1 LSARLAAAVAL
12 AAAASTLEVPPRVEV
27 SDGRYVMGTILAITV
42 ETEDRERGRELL
54 DRLYGTAQ
62 HLDQILTLYDPESG
76 LSRLNAKAGRGPQA
90 VDPELADLL
99 ARSIDFSQRTHGTFD
114 VSVGP
119 LVSLWRAAAQR
130 GVAPT
135 AAELERARARV
146 GSDGLRVLSDRS
158 AEIVRAGASVD
169 LGGVAKGYALDRLLE
184 SLRAAGVA
192 SALLDFGESSF
203 WALGAPPGQDGW
215 RLLVRR
221 PDAGYTGVATLRDRA
236 VSVSESLGQSLE
248 IGGRHYGHVIDP
260 RSGRPLERAA
270 LAMVLA
276 PTAAEAEALSK
287 ALLLLGERD
296 GLALL
301 EAEPGCEGLLVR
313 AGGRR
318 ASTRGWQAAT
328 RFEPGPPAGSAARA
342 RRLTSRPAPDQDRR

>member
-1 LSARLAAAVAL
+1 LSARLPAALAL
-12 AAAASTLEVPPRVEV
+12 AAAAGALAAPPPSVEV
-27 SDGRYVMGTILAITV
+27 SDGRYVMGTILAITL
-42 ETEDRERGRELL
+42 ETGDRARGRMLL

-62 HLDQILTLYDPESG
+62 RLDRILTLYDPTSDV
-76 LSRLNAKAGRGPQA
+76 SQLNARAGRGPQA
-90 VDPELADLL
+90 VDPELAELL
-99 ARSIDFSQRTHGTFD
+99 AQSIAFARRTRGTFD

-119 LVSLWRAAAQR
+119 LMALWRAAAER
-130 GVAPT
+130 GAVPT
-135 AAELERARARV
+135 AAELARARARV
-146 GSDGLRVLSDRS
+146 GSDGVRVLSARS
-158 AEIVRAGASVD
+158 VEIMRPGASVD

-203 WALGAPPGQDGW
+203 WALGAPPGEDGW

-221 PDAGYTGVATLRDRA
+221 PDTGYVGVATLRDRA

-248 IGGRHYGHVIDP
+248 IGGRRYGHVIDP

-276 PTAAEAEALSK
+276 PSAAEAEALSK
-287 ALLLLGERD
+287 ALLLLGEED

-301 EAEPGCEGLLVR
+301 ESEPGCEGLLVL
-313 AGGRR
+313 AGGRQ
-318 ASTRGWQAAT
+318 AATRNWQAAT
-328 RFEPGPPAGSAARA
+328 RFEPEPSAG
-342 RRLTSRPAPDQDRR
+342 LP

>member
-1 LSARLAAAVAL
+1 LSARLAAGIVL
-12 AAAASTLEVPPRVEV
+12 AAAASALAAAPPPVEV
-27 SDGRYVMGTILAITV
+27 SDGRYVMGTLLAITL
-42 ETEDRERGRELL
+42 EAADRERGRALL
-54 DRLYGTAQ
+54 ERLYGTAQ
-62 HLDQILTLYDPESG
+62 QLDQTLTLYDPASA
-76 LSRLNAKAGRGPQA
+76 LSRFNAQAGAGPQP
-90 VDPELADLL
+90 VDPELALVL
-99 ARSIDFSQRTHGTFD
+99 AQSIEFARRTRGTFD

-119 LVSLWRAAAQR
+119 LVALWHAAAER
-130 GVAPT
+130 GAAPT
-135 AAELERARARV
+135 RAELAQTRARV
-146 GSDGLRVLSDRS
+146 GSDGLRVLSATS
-158 AEIVRAGASVD
+158 AEIVRPGAAVD
-169 LGGVAKGYALDRLLE
+169 LGGVAKGYALDRMLE
-184 SLRAAGVA
+184 PLRAAGVA

-221 PDAGYTGVATLRDRA
+221 PDVGYAGVATLRDRA

-248 IGGRHYGHVIDP
+248 IGGRRYGHVIDP

-287 ALLLLGERD
+287 ALLLLGERA

-301 EAEPGCEGLLVR
+301 ESEPGCEGLLVE

-318 ASTRGWQAAT
+318 AATRGWQAAT
-328 RFEPGPPAGSAARA
+328 RFEPEERSGR
-342 RRLTSRPAPDQDRR
+342 

>member
-1 LSARLAAAVAL
+1 MSARLAAALVL
-12 AAAASTLEVPPRVEV
+12 AAAASALASPPGVEV
-27 SDGRYVMGTILAITV
+27 SDGRYVMGTILAITLEV
-42 ETEDRERGRELL
+42 EEPARGRELL
-54 DRLYGTAQ
+54 DRLYGAAH
-62 HLDQILTLYDPESG
+62 HLDQVLTLYDPESA
-76 LSRLNAKAGRGPQA
+76 LSRLNARAGHGPQA

-99 ARSIDFSQRTHGTFD
+99 ARSIGFSQRTGGSFD

-119 LVSLWRAAAQR
+119 LVSLWRAAAER

-135 AAELERARARV
+135 PAELERARARV
-146 GSDGLRVLSDRS
+146 GSEGLRVLSDRS
-158 AEIVRAGASVD
+158 VEIVRAGASID

-184 SLRAAGVA
+184 PLRAAGVA
-192 SALLDFGESSF
+192 NALLDFGESSF
-203 WALGAPPGQDGW
+203 WALGAPPGEDGW

-221 PDAGYTGVATLRDRA
+221 PDSGYAGVATLRDRA

-248 IGGRHYGHVIDP
+248 IGGRRYGHVIDP
-260 RSGRPLERAA
+260 RSGRPLESAA

-287 ALLLLGERD
+287 ALLLLGEEA

-301 EAEPGCEGLLVR
+301 EAQPGCEGLLVL
-313 AGGRR
+313 AGGRQ

-328 RFEPGPPAGSAARA
+328 RFEPEPPAGSRD
-342 RRLTSRPAPDQDRR
+342 RTTRLTSRPAPEQDRR